1 MEPSYGPAPRSG
13 DLESSEGFLGIELV
27 EAAETWVGD
36 DHPAIVVASVGE
48 CEGECEGEGVAV
60 AAAAGEA
67 GGQIGVEH
75 SVDMVMVPS
84 CPRRGPPNTLWE

>member
-27 EAAETWVGD
+27 EAAETWAGD

-48 CEGECEGEGVAV
+48 GEGEGVAV
-60 AAAAGEA
+60 VAVAGEA

-84 CPRRGPPNTLWE
+84 CLRRGPPNTLWE

>member
-1 MEPSYGPAPRSG
+1 MGLSYGPGPRSG

-27 EAAETWVGD
+27 EAAETWAGD
-36 DHPAIVVASVGE
+36 DHPATVVASVD
-48 CEGECEGEGVAV
+48 EGEGEGVAV